1 MARALASLSAVLR
14 MLLLAAGPAACSK
27 DDPAPAPA
35 PSGDYKTSTK
45 NDLQWKRYAAL
56 EADLVRGLELDAE
69 AVCTELGR
77 ASCING
83 VHLVPLGGNDPIETN
98 MLQPS
103 GEPLATTPS
112 VVDRVLLSACGS
124 RVALDAGGGQ
134 LSAVVFRELDLAGP
148 APARTDRAVSA
159 TVVELYRR
167 LLARDPNAREVE
179 LVSALAEDGE
189 GKPVR
194 AAEFATVACFAIGS
208 TTEFLFF

>member
-1 MARALASLSAVLR
+1 MARVFAPLSAVLGL
-14 MLLLAAGPAACSK
+14 LLLAAGPLACSK
-27 DDPAPAPA
+27 DDPSPPPA
-35 PSGDYKTSTK
+35 PSGDYRTSTK

-56 EADLVRGLELDAE
+56 EADLVRGLELDAD

-77 ASCING
+77 ANCING

-124 RVALDAGGGQ
+124 RVALDAAGGR
-134 LSAVVFRELDLAGP
+134 LSAVVFRELDLQGA
-148 APARTDRAVSA
+148 APAASDPAVRA

-167 LLARDPNAREVE
+167 LLARDPDAREVE
-179 LVSALAEDGE
+179 LISTLAADGD
-189 GKPVR
+189 GNAVR
-194 AAEFATVACFAIGS
+194 AADFATVACFAIGS